1 MKKLLIITLL
11 IISAS
16 AYSQIDWPNYSTSF
30 EKKDDKSS
38 LGVAVPYNGD
48 YNNHDKNIVGISDWN
63 PQYKLGI
70 DTALD
75 DQIPLFFVYDTAGV
89 YFLVRHVNEKNT
101 HDFEFTVLLNNK
113 TIITPWSHIS
123 QFTVTNVGDMEAGNG
138 ITGNYHA
145 GIEQYLVAHLRN
157 NVGQIISSRVIYF
170 KKQAPEVKS
179 ISTSDNAQAFSNLV
193 NNENHFSGNES
204 DVGWHRQYTG
214 NLCGESSKLKFSY
227 NENNVL
233 IDIDSKIYR
242 KDAIE
247 YVLYK
252 DDKEI
257 RKWGSNEF
265 NNHYILL
272 KNLDPGEYRILM
284 RFKRQRNS
292 ISELHFSVS
301 SVWYKTTAF
310 KAAVLTFLIL
320 AVIFLIFLL
329 KYRNQRQAVI
339 LLKKKAEQSAEELK
353 NIHALLNP
361 HFTFNALNSIQGLV
375 NKGNVEA
382 ASKYLSS
389 FGELLRESLKESKT
403 DHIPI
408 TKELENLKIY
418 VNLEQLRHSFTFKLA
433 VDTNIDLSTSTI
445 PPFLLQ
451 PFVENAI
458 KHGVSK
464 MNGYGELNLNIR
476 KSENAML
483 ITIADNGPGFND
495 DSLKEGY
502 GLSLSRKR
510 IELLNRNYGED
521 LIRLQLESTSKE
533 TSILLS
539 FKNWL

>member
-1 MKKLLIITLL
+1 MKKLLFISLL

-16 AYSQIDWPNYSTSF
+16 ANSQINWSNYATSF
-30 EKKDDKSS
+30 ENKEGHPS
-38 LGVAVPYNGD
+38 LGIAVPYNGSYD
-48 YNNHDKNIVGISDWN
+48 NFDKNIVGISDWN

-89 YFLVRHVNEKNT
+89 YFLAPHINEKNT
-101 HDFEFTVLLNNK
+101 HDFTFTVLLNNK
-113 TIITPWSHIS
+113 KTITPWSNIS
-123 QFTVTNVGDMEAGNG
+123 QFTQVSVGNMEAGNG
-138 ITGNYHA
+138 ITAKYHA
-145 GIEQYLVAHLRN
+145 GIGQYLVAHLRDKA
-157 NVGQIISSRVIYF
+157 GRIISSKVIYF
-170 KKQAPEVKS
+170 KKQVPEVNAV
-179 ISTSDNAQAFSNLV
+179 STSDNALAFSNLV
-193 NNENHFSGNES
+193 NNENPFNRGDP

-214 NLCGESSKLKFSY
+214 NFSGKKNKLKLSY

-233 IDIDSKIYR
+233 RDISSKIYR

-247 YVLYK
+247 YALYK
-252 DDKEI
+252 GDEDI

-272 KNLDPGEYRILM
+272 KNLGPGEYRFLV
-284 RFKRQRNS
+284 RNRRQRNS
-292 ISELHFSVS
+292 ISEVYFSVS

-310 KAAVLTFLIL
+310 KGAVLIFLIL
-320 AVIFLIFLL
+320 AVVFLILLL
-329 KYRNQRQAVI
+329 KYRSQKKSVK
-339 LLKKKAEQSAEELK
+339 LLNKKAEQSAEELE

-382 ASKYLSS
+382 ASIYLSS

-403 DHIPI
+403 DHIPL

-418 VNLEQLRHSFTFKLA
+418 ISLEQLRCSFTYHPA
-433 VDTNIDLSTSTI
+433 IDTNIDLFSATI

-464 MNGYGELNLNIR
+464 MNGRGKLNLTIC
-476 KSENAML
+476 KDANALL
-483 ITIADNGPGFND
+483 ITITDNGPGFNA
-495 DSLKEGY
+495 DSRKEGY

-510 IELLNRNYGED
+510 IELLNRDYGEE
-521 LIRLQLESTSKE
+521 LIRLQLESTSE
-533 TSILLS
+533 GTSILLS
-539 FKNWL
+539 LKNWL

>member
-1 MKKLLIITLL
+1 MTK
-11 IISAS
+11 
-16 AYSQIDWPNYSTSF
+16 
-30 EKKDDKSS
+30 
-38 LGVAVPYNGD
+38 
-48 YNNHDKNIVGISDWN
+48 
-63 PQYKLGI
+63 
-70 DTALD
+70 
-75 DQIPLFFVYDTAGV
+75 IPLFFVYDTAGI
-89 YFLVRHVNEKNT
+89 YFLVPHVNEKNT

-113 TIITPWSHIS
+113 TTITPWSHIS
-123 QFTVTNVGDMEAGNG
+123 RFTQISVGDMEAGNG
-138 ITGNYHA
+138 ITGNYHT
-145 GIEQYLVAHLRN
+145 GIGQYLVAHLRN
-157 NVGQIISSRVIYF
+157 KEGQIISSGVIYF
-170 KKQAPEVKS
+170 KKQAPEIKS
-179 ISTSDNAQAFSNLV
+179 LSTSGNALVFSKLV
-193 NNENHFSGNES
+193 NNENHFSERQP

-214 NLCGESSKLKFSY
+214 NLSGETNKLKLSY

-233 IDIDSKIYR
+233 IDINSMIYK

-257 RKWGSNEF
+257 REWGGNEF

-272 KNLDPGEYRILM
+272 KNLEPGEYRIPI

-292 ISELHFSVS
+292 ISEVHFSIS
-301 SVWYKTTAF
+301 SVWYKTVAF
-310 KAAVLTFLIL
+310 KTAVVTFLVLAVL
-320 AVIFLIFLL
+320 FLIFLL
-329 KYRNQRQAVI
+329 KYRNQKQAVI
-339 LLKKKAEQSAEELK
+339 HLNKKAEQSAEELK
-353 NIHALLNP
+353 SIHALLNP
-361 HFTFNALNSIQGLV
+361 HFTFNALNSIQALV
-375 NKGNVEA
+375 NKGNAEA

-418 VNLEQLRHSFTFKLA
+418 ISLEQLRFSFTYNLS
-433 VDTNIDLSTSTI
+433 VDSNMDLFSLTI

-483 ITIADNGPGFND
+483 ITIADNGPGFNA
-495 DSLKEGY
+495 DSLKEGF

-510 IELLNRNYGED
+510 IELLNRNYGEE
-521 LIRLQLESTSKE
+521 LIRLQMESTGEAS
-533 TSILLS
+533 SVLLS